1 MDLGSCFGPFGRQL
15 LWNLLS
21 CEEAEMQEP
30 GCAPDTLF
38 FNTIAYNWGIGRA
51 AELGYEYLAHF
62 DTDIIMLQDA
72 GTDSASSPRD
82 WLGVATSMLSL
93 NPNAFSIHP
102 DVANRAMISS
112 CIATH
117 PPQPPTCALSC
128 HCHGLLPA
136 RGRATP
142 LTAQWSVRGGLRRNA
157 LWLV

>member
-1 MDLGSCFGPFGRQL
+1 MRRSRD
-15 LWNLLS
+15 
-21 CEEAEMQEP
+21 EEP

-128 HCHGLLPA
+128 HCHGLALFSTATPA

-157 LWLV
+157 LWLVRFLSTALFLS